1 MPSVSVVIPTHNRP
15 ELLQQAIRSVL
26 AQTFSDFE
34 IIVVDDGNPSTGAE
48 RVVRAFGDTRARYIS
63 QARPDSGAPAARNRG
78 VREARA
84 DLVAFLD
91 DDDEW
96 LPHKLER
103 QIKGMKE
110 TSPDTSFCFSS
121 VIMSYDG
128 REELNRVEDGAG
140 DFAERALRRFSGTM
154 TSSLVVRREAFL
166 AVGGFDEA
174 FPSHQ
179 EAEFMIRLA
188 ERYQGLG
195 ISEPLVRMGVSAE
208 RDHIGGDLSRRIRG
222 REMLLDKHASRYASR
237 PRLLAQHLLWLAFMY
252 RDAGRI
258 EEAVAFAR
266 RAWTLHHRPAYLIR
280 YLTLRFLRR

>member
-1 MPSVSVVIPTHNRP
+1 MPAVSVIIPTHNRP
-15 ELLQQAIRSVL
+15 ELLKQAILSVL
-26 AQTFSDFE
+26 RQTFTDFE
-34 IIVVDDGNPSTGAE
+34 VIVIDDGDREAGTE
-48 RVVRAFGDTRARYIS
+48 TVVSSFNDSRIRYIA
-63 QARPDSGAPAARNRG
+63 QENPHSGAPSARNRG
-78 VREARA
+78 AKESSAE
-84 DLVAFLD
+84 LLAFLD

-103 QIKGMKE
+103 QVKGMKE
-110 TSPDTSFCFSS
+110 ASADIFFCFSS

-128 REELNRVEDGAG
+128 KESLNCVEDGMG

-154 TSSLVVRREAFL
+154 TSSIVVRRGAFL
-166 AVGGFDEA
+166 SVGGFDEA

-195 ISEPLVRMGVSAE
+195 ISEPLVRMGVSAR

-222 REMLLDKHASRYASR
+222 REMLLNKHALRYASH
-237 PRLLAQHLLWLAFMY
+237 PYLLAQHLLWLAFMY

-258 EEAVAFAR
+258 KEAVAAAQ
-266 RAWTLHHRPAYLIR
+266 RAWVLHRRPSYLIR
-280 YLTLRFLRR
+280 YLMLRFLRR

>member
-1 MPSVSVVIPTHNRP
+1 MPAISVIIPTHNRP
-15 ELLQQAIRSVL
+15 ELLRQAICSVL

-34 IIVVDDGNPSTGAE
+34 IIVVDDGNPGIGAE
-48 RVVRAFGDTRARYIS
+48 CVVRAFGDARVKYIS
-63 QARPDSGAPAARNRG
+63 QLKQDSGAPAARNRG

-91 DDDEW
+91 DDDVW
-96 LPHKLER
+96 LPCKLER
-103 QIKGMKE
+103 QTKGMKE
-110 TSPDTSFCFSS
+110 TSPDISFCFSS
-121 VIMSYDG
+121 VVMSYDG

-154 TSSLVVRREAFL
+154 TSSLVVCREAFL
-166 AVGGFDEA
+166 AVGGFDET

-195 ISEPLVRMGVSAE
+195 ISEPLVRMGVSAG
-208 RDHIGGDLSRRIRG
+208 RDHIGGDLFRRIRG
-222 REMLLDKHASRYASR
+222 REMLLDKHASRYASH

-258 EEAVAFAR
+258 EEAVATAR
-266 RAWTLHHRPAYLIR
+266 RAWTLHSRPSYLIR
-280 YLTLRFLRR
+280 YLILRFLHR